1 MIFLVYTLYI
11 TVYTPMFY
19 YKKQVPAIMVET
31 CTLSGLFLAV
41 ALYLPRIFIWV
52 IIALEGCHSYFANR
66 LFLIIQLALN
76 LRVDFTAVCIM

>member
-31 CTLSGLFLAV
+31 CTLSGVIPGGRTISATDFYMGHNRAGR
-41 ALYLPRIFIWV
+41 LP
-52 IIALEGCHSYFANR
+52 
-66 LFLIIQLALN
+66 
-76 LRVDFTAVCIM
+76 